1 MLRMFGFL
9 PPAGCYLL
17 AALAMGTTYWIQT
30 TIAEANGVSDSRIYV
45 VGGIIAF
52 LLAFAGF
59 QKSLE
64 QKEKAQKPRVSS
76 EEVMQK
82 LTPTETGTK
91 EGTLDVPPPLVGGP
105 AADSPLGRVRARS
118 GPAEVDL
125 ERPASGLTS

>member
-17 AALAMGTTYWIQT
+17 AVVTMGTTYWVQT
-30 TIAEANGVSDSRIYV
+30 TIVEAGGAVDTRIYV
-45 VGGIIAF
+45 VGGIVAF

-64 QKEKAQKPRVSS
+64 QKENAQQPRVSS

-82 LTPTETGTK
+82 LTPTETGNK
-91 EGTLDVPPPLVGGP
+91 DGELDVPPPLVGGP

-118 GPAEVDL
+118 GSPSAEL
-125 ERPASGLTS
+125 ERPVSGLAP